1 MKHRFLVLM
10 MLIFSFSIIY
20 AANGDEE
27 FLKANEYY
35 KKNDYSNAEKMF
47 LESIKKGNIRA
58 NYNLATL
65 YLNKKEYKK
74 AEKYYLDVL
83 EKGDRKDTELISATI
98 FNLGQL
104 DLEIGEYGKAEYMFK
119 FLADKFPK
127 DTIYS
132 SKLGAF
138 YFVQGKYSEAEKY
151 LKQALNYIKNDK
163 NLENKV
169 KKLLEEID
177 KKVKK

>member
-1 MKHRFLVLM
+1 MKHKFLVLI

-47 LESIKKGNIRA
+47 LESIKKW
-58 NYNLATL
+58 
-65 YLNKKEYKK
+65 
-74 AEKYYLDVL
+74 
-83 EKGDRKDTELISATI
+83 DRKDTELISATI

-104 DLEIGEYGKAEYMFK
+104 DLEIGEYDKAEYMFK

-151 LKQALNYIKNDK
+151 LKQALNYIKDDK
-163 NLENKV
+163 NLENIL
-169 KKLLEEID
+169 KKLLE
-177 KKVKK
+177 

>member
-1 MKHRFLVLM
+1 MKRSQKEGKNSALKRIMTILVILLM
-10 MLIFSFSIIY
+10 FIQCG
-20 AANGDEE
+20 AAFMDQEE
-27 FLKANEYY
+27 KNKEYSKLSEIALKYE
-35 KKNDYSNAEKMF
+35 
-47 LESIKKGNIRA
+47 KKGDF
-58 NYNLATL
+58 
-65 YLNKKEYKK
+65 KK

-104 DLEIGEYGKAEYMFK
+104 DLEIGEYDKAEYMFK

-151 LKQALNYIKNDK
+151 LKQALNYIKDDK

>member
-1 MKHRFLVLM
+1 MKHKFLVLI

-74 AEKYYLDVL
+74 
-83 EKGDRKDTELISATI
+83 GDRKDTELISATI

-104 DLEIGEYGKAEYMFK
+104 DLEIGEYDKAEYMFK

-151 LKQALNYIKNDK
+151 LKQALNYIKDDK